1 MTCPRNLTFLAFLE
15 GQAQCLI
22 NGLKFKPSRW
32 MKHWLQIMHFLVRTP
47 PGLKNP
53 HFLGM
58 EPESFFIWIWGVAK
72 SRGLG
77 GCFGFSIVRLYTY
90 GRVEYQTDLA
100 LFVHSGWRCWSLH
113 SSSVRWWFI
122 HELEFSLK
130 KYGLQ
135 IKDCNPET
143 QAGVN
148 QGCCDSFE
156 FLGFDIKHGV
166 TVPNLA
172 KLFVQTIWPER
183 LLEGVSPIGQMAT
196 RARGISHISKGCH
209 PEISLLCEAL
219 SNRCLYNTRISRYN
233 DFGFLVDGGLQFDPL
248 LWTPAHTL
256 RRVSLPSAAPKPL
269 CDFTRLSRSTL
280 AKVASWIEDINS
292 ASEWYIVEHWRELR
306 NASWDRPVNG
316 MP

>member
-1 MTCPRNLTFLAFLE
+1 MD
-15 GQAQCLI
+15 
-22 NGLKFKPSRW
+22 
-32 MKHWLQIMHFLVRTP
+32 
-47 PGLKNP
+47 
-53 HFLGM
+53 
-58 EPESFFIWIWGVAK
+58 
-72 SRGLG
+72 LG
-77 GCFGFSIVRLYTY
+77 GCQILGVWVGVLDSALSVCIRTGELSIKQILHYLFI
-90 GRVEYQTDLA
+90 LA
-100 LFVHSGWRCWSLH
+100 DDVGVYIRPQFVDD
-113 SSSVRWWFI
+113 FI

-135 IKDCNPET
+135 IKDFNPET

-196 RARGISHISKGCH
+196 RARGISRISKGCH

-233 DFGFLVDGGLQFDPL
+233 DFGFLVDGGLQ
-248 LWTPAHTL
+248 
-256 RRVSLPSAAPKPL
+256 
-269 CDFTRLSRSTL
+269 
-280 AKVASWIEDINS
+280 
-292 ASEWYIVEHWRELR
+292 
-306 NASWDRPVNG
+306 
-316 MP
+316 